1 MEKTKG
7 EIIDW
12 FNRYKGDVRSIE
24 SLNSQFE
31 EILQDKSLDPKE
43 LALILY
49 HSAKAINDGVYGEN
63 KQKAQITVGA
73 HVQKLTSKMTKA
85 INGRIS
91 PDIKI
96 DFTIAH
102 TLDAFKLL
110 EIQPPERLTECLQKK
125 ATKFMDSFSTKNM
138 VSMLSSTARLALP
151 VDEKFMR
158 AAIKKVDSFN
168 ANSYS
173 SPTQPLELLHAL
185 AVIDATEEA
194 RKDDKRVH
202 LKKTYNKIFGNNT
215 VKQTIIGACADS
227 VSCHRRLI
235 DSLYWFKRKDD
246 YNYPKQVDKATM
258 FEQDVQK
265 TLEQHGADPLETK
278 PHPIT
283 GDRIDLKAQFGKKTF
298 YAECDGPTHFLKSA
312 DDHNVVLNGHTIFQT
327 QLSILRN
334 PDEPI
339 VRVPIDVY
347 YQNKDNTDLWENFLL
362 EIDDKDGGGY
372 VLSANGSLVP
382 LEKGYNP
389 DITTED
395 THEPD

>member
-12 FNRYKGDVRSIE
+12 FNRYQGELRSIE
-24 SLNSQFE
+24 SLNTQLE
-31 EILQDKSLDPKE
+31 KILQDQSLNPKE
-43 LALILY
+43 LSLILY
-49 HSAKAINDGVYGEN
+49 HSARAINDGVYGED
-63 KQKAQITVGA
+63 KQKARLTVGT
-73 HVQKLTSKMTKA
+73 HIQKLTNKMIKA
-85 INGRIS
+85 INGKVP

-125 ATKFMDSFSTKNM
+125 ATKFMDIFSARNI

-151 VDEKFMR
+151 IDEKFMR
-158 AAIKKVDSFN
+158 AAIKKIDKFN

-185 AVIDATEEA
+185 AVIDAAEEA
-194 RKDDKRVH
+194 RKGDKRVN

-215 VKQTIIGACADS
+215 IKQAIIEACADS
-227 VSCHRRLI
+227 ISNHRRLI
-235 DSLYWFKRKDD
+235 DSLYWFKRKDE
-246 YNYPKQVDKATM
+246 YSYPKQGDKPSM

-265 TLEQHGADPLETK
+265 TLEHYGAKPLETK

-283 GDRIDLKAQFGKKTF
+283 GDRIDLRAKFREKTF
-298 YAECDGPTHFLKSA
+298 YAECDGPTHFLKAA

-327 QLSILRN
+327 KLSILRN

-339 VRVPIDVY
+339 VRIPIDVY
-347 YQNKDNTDLWENFLL
+347 YPNEGNNDLWETFLL
-362 EIDDKDGGGY
+362 EIGKKDNGGY

-382 LEKGYNP
+382 LEGGYNP